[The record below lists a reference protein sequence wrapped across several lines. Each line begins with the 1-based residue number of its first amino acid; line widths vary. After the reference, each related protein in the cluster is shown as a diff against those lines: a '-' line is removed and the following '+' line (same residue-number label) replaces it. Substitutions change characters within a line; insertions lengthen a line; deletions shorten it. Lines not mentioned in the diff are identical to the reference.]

1 MTRLGGNFKRVHIL
15 YNLTFNLLYQT
26 KDYSISITHI
36 FMKPNYDK
44 IRKLWQTSKG
54 HILTPRRLHNVR
66 FCHPL
71 YFKENSASYYK
82 RTIVKM

>member
-54 HILTPRRLHNVR
+54 LIITPHRLHNDR

-71 YFKENSASYYK
+71 CFKENSASYYK

>member
-1 MTRLGGNFKRVHIL
+1 MTRLGGNFKQDHVL
-15 YNLTFNLLYQT
+15 YNLTFNPLYQT
-26 KDYSISITHI
+26 KDYSIPITHI

-54 HILTPRRLHNVR
+54 LIITPRRLHNDR

-71 YFKENSASYYK
+71 CFKENSASYYK
-82 RTIVKM
+82 RTNVKM